1 MQAFFLFPGS
11 IPRARSKSLP
21 TSAVSLIATPTTSKL
36 QGKLSLDEDD
46 VGQYV
51 DVCDDGDG
59 VKVLC

>member
-1 MQAFFLFPGS
+1 M
-11 IPRARSKSLP
+11 P

-36 QGKLSLDEDD
+36 QGKLTLDEDD

-59 VKVLC
+59 VEVLCCVLCMTATQTKLLGF